1 MKLQSLH
8 EEFIDKAR
16 RPMTFGR
23 IPIKPIEGDVAIVAT
38 EKWKKVESPTRLRKT
53 YRFRTQQQRNRFVS
67 ELFGYEEETKHNATI
82 TVEEGQVTLDVRT
95 KDLDQ
100 VTEIDKEYAKFAD
113 ILFKDVVYNS
123 ANE

>member
-1 MKLQSLH
+1 MKLQLLH
-8 EEFIDKAR
+8 EEFIDKAH

-23 IPIKPIEGDVAIVAT
+23 LPVKPTEDGVAIVAT

-53 YRFRTQQQRNRFVS
+53 YKFRTQQQRNRFVS
-67 ELFGYEEETKHNATI
+67 ELFEYEEETNHNATI
-82 TVEEGQVTLDVRT
+82 TVDEGQVTLDVRT
-95 KDLDQ
+95 KDVDQ
-100 VTEIDKEYAKFAD
+100 ITEIDKEYAKFAD

>member
-23 IPIKPIEGDVAIVAT
+23 IPIKPVEGDIAIVAT

-67 ELFGYEEETKHNATI
+67 ELFEYEEETKHNATI

>member
-38 EKWKKVESPTRLRKT
+38 EKWKKVDSPTRLRKT
-53 YRFRTQQQRNRFVS
+53 YKFRTQHQRNLFVS
-67 ELFGYEEETKHNATI
+67 ELFGYEEKTTHNATI

-95 KDLDQ
+95 KDVDQ

-113 ILFKDVVYNS
+113 VLFKDVVYNS
-123 ANE
+123 VNE